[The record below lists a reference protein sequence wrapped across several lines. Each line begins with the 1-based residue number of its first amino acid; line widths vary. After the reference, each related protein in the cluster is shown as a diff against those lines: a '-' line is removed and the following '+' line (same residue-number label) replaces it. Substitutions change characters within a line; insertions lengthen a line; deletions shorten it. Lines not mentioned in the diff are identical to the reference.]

1 MRIGIPKEIKDHEY
15 RVGMIPAGVHTLA
28 ADGHEVVVQAGAG
41 AGSGFS
47 DQQYAEAG
55 ARVIDDVDRVWAEAE
70 MIIKVKEP
78 VEPEY
83 PRMQRG
89 QLLFTYLHL
98 APLPELTDALLER
111 EVAGVAYET
120 ITDSEGRL
128 PLLTPMSEVA
138 GRMSVVVGASYLQKT
153 HGGRGTLLAG
163 IPGVP
168 PGDVVIIGGGIVG
181 INALKMALGLGA
193 SVTVLET
200 NLDRM
205 RYIDD
210 MFQGQ
215 VITVA
220 SNHHNLLAAI
230 RRADLLIG
238 AVLIPG
244 RAAPKLVSRA
254 MIGQMKEGSVVVD
267 VAVDQGGCFETT
279 RATTHSDPVYT
290 VDGVVHYCVANMPGA
305 VPRTSTFGLT
315 NATLPYARALARKG
329 LKAAA
334 LEDPGLLEGIN
345 TLQGHVTSKPVA
357 DSLGRPYKPAAE
369 LL

>member
-1 MRIGIPKEIKDHEY
+1 
-15 RVGMIPAGVHTLA
+15 
-28 ADGHEVVVQAGAG
+28 
-41 AGSGFS
+41 
-47 DQQYAEAG
+47 
-55 ARVIDDVDRVWAEAE
+55 
-70 MIIKVKEP
+70 
-78 VEPEY
+78 
-83 PRMQRG
+83 MQKG

-98 APLPELTDALLER
+98 APLPELTDVLVER

-120 ITDSEGRL
+120 ITDEEGRL

-181 INALKMALGLGA
+181 INALKMAMGLGA

-210 MFQGQ
+210 MFHGQ
-215 VITVA
+215 VITLA
-220 SNHHNLLAAI
+220 SNGHNLLAAL

-244 RAAPKLVSRA
+244 RAAPKLVTRA
-254 MIGQMKEGSVVVD
+254 MIGQMKPGSVVVD

-279 RATTHSDPVYT
+279 HPTTHSDPVYT

-315 NATLPYARALARKG
+315 NATLPYALALANKG

-334 LEDPGLLEGIN
+334 LDDPGLLEGIN
-345 TLQGHVTSKPVA
+345 TLKGFVTSKPVA
-357 DSLGRPYKPAAE
+357 DSLGRSYREARE

>member
-15 RVGMIPAGVHTLA
+15 RVGIIPAGVA
-28 ADGHEVVVQAGAG
+28 ALVAAGHEVVVQSDAG

-47 DQQYAEAG
+47 DAQFVEAG
-55 ARVIDDVDRVWAEAE
+55 ARIEGDVDRVWAEAE
-70 MIIKVKEP
+70 MRIKVKEP
-78 VEPEY
+78 VKPEY
-83 PRMQRG
+83 GRMQKG
-89 QLLFTYLHL
+89 QVLFTYLHL
-98 APLPELTDALLER
+98 APLPELTDALVER

-120 ITDSEGRL
+120 ITDEEGRL

-215 VITVA
+215 
-220 SNHHNLLAAI
+220 
-230 RRADLLIG
+230 
-238 AVLIPG
+238 
-244 RAAPKLVSRA
+244 
-254 MIGQMKEGSVVVD
+254 
-267 VAVDQGGCFETT
+267 
-279 RATTHSDPVYT
+279 
-290 VDGVVHYCVANMPGA
+290 
-305 VPRTSTFGLT
+305 
-315 NATLPYARALARKG
+315 
-329 LKAAA
+329 
-334 LEDPGLLEGIN
+334 
-345 TLQGHVTSKPVA
+345 
-357 DSLGRPYKPAAE
+357 
-369 LL
+369 

>member
-15 RVGMIPAGVHTLA
+15 RVGMIPAGVA
-28 ADGHEVVVQAGAG
+28 ALVAAGHQVVVQSGAG
-41 AGSGFS
+41 AGSGFA
-47 DQQYAEAG
+47 DPQYAEAG
-55 ARVIDDVDRVWAEAE
+55 ARVEEDVDRVWAESE

-78 VEPEY
+78 VKPEY
-83 PRMQRG
+83 GRMQRG

-98 APLPELTDALLER
+98 APLPELTDVLVER

-120 ITDSEGRL
+120 ITDEEGRL

-181 INALKMALGLGA
+181 INALKMAMGLGA

-210 MFQGQ
+210 MFHGQ
-215 VITVA
+215 VITLA
-220 SNHHNLLAAI
+220 SNGHNLLAALK
-230 RRADLLIG
+230 RADLLIG

-244 RAAPKLVSRA
+244 RAAPKLVTRA
-254 MIGQMKEGSVVVD
+254 MIGQMKPGSVVVD

-279 RATTHSDPVYT
+279 RPTTHSDPVYT

-315 NATLPYARALARKG
+315 NATLPYALALANKG
-329 LKAAA
+329 LKQAS
-334 LEDPGLLEGIN
+334 LDDPGLLEGIN
-345 TLQGHVTSKPVA
+345 TLKGFVTSKPVA
-357 DSLGRPYKPAAE
+357 DSLGRSYREARE